1 MNPSKNVKEVQS
13 LNERVAVLKVFIS
26 QGTNKC
32 LPFFKILKRAFEWTN
47 ECQKAFE
54 ELKAYLVS
62 QPLLSPSK
70 PNEYLV
76 ISPTAISLA
85 FIAEFTTSK
94 ANDWGATPWKV

>member
-1 MNPSKNVKEVQS
+1 MSPSKNVKEVQS
-13 LNERVAVLKVFIS
+13 LNKRVAVLKGFVS
-26 QGTNKC
+26 RATKKC
-32 LPFFKILKRAFEWTN
+32 LPFFKILKRAFKWAN
-47 ECQKAFE
+47 KCQKAFE

-62 QPLLSPSK
+62 PPLLSPSK